1 MRDKQR
7 AAADALPG
15 VHDICIMDAG
25 DKLNIHVRKKRPVGE
40 RLALLARKYVY
51 GESGLLADSPRA
63 TGGTRE
69 GNQVCIAFQ
78 DAGEGLQVQGDLDA
92 VLEVTVDGNRV
103 SPAASVEGN
112 TLTLTA
118 EEFSTA
124 SSICVKFCQL
134 NYCTDPL
141 FSSAGLPA
149 FPFTL
154 NL

>member
-1 MRDKQR
+1 M
-7 AAADALPG
+7 
-15 VHDICIMDAG
+15 
-25 DKLNIHVRKKRPVGE
+25 GE

-69 GNQVCIAFQ
+69 GNQVRIPFQ
-78 DAGEGLQVQGDLDA
+78 DAGDGLQVQGDLDA